1 MRFTITEKL
10 YNYLLAV
17 PSMRSKMQRIVRKI
31 KDSYVFVGTYEDY
44 EDLLNRC
51 KYLD

>member
-1 MRFTITEKL
+1 MRFTITEKQ
-10 YNYLLAV
+10 YNYLLPV
-17 PSMRSKMQRIVRKI
+17 PSMKSKMQRIIGKV

-44 EDLLNRC
+44 KDLLNRC